1 MKGYGL
7 RYIFQWVVVDDAP
20 SWGVSLTFPVG
31 EEGKSMSVMG
41 PSIKEKGGNGHLI
54 YGCQLILFTKSS
66 PIGSIIHEPT
76 KNIRFPNVSSRLIAF
91 FTKQR

>member
-1 MKGYGL
+1 MMH
-7 RYIFQWVVVDDAP
+7 RH
-20 SWGVSLTFPVG
+20 GVFPRPFLVG

-54 YGCQLILFTKSS
+54 YGCQLILFTESS

-76 KNIRFPNVSSRLIAF
+76 KNIRFPNFSNRLNRLIAF
-91 FTKQR
+91 STKQR